1 MSGGYV
7 LYQPLVYLRVSVRY
21 AGEYIYISA
30 WASALS
36 VLTGLGNAK
45 AFVERDGH
53 GSARSAPCRY
63 RCSFPTLTRSP
74 ESSASDKCGMRW

>member
-7 LYQPLVYLRVSVRY
+7 LCLPLVCLRVSVRR
-21 AGEYIYISA
+21 AGECIYISA

-45 AFVERDGH
+45 AFVERDGQQVQTPALFSYMH
-53 GSARSAPCRY
+53 
-63 RCSFPTLTRSP
+63 
-74 ESSASDKCGMRW
+74 AS